1 MRGDARQ
8 GAIGLISGLK
18 RELRCLGLRRP
29 PHLVTFAAAGS
40 PERAYARAQGW
51 IADKRIV
58 ALMSFGLCG
67 GLDPSLVSGA
77 LVVASELVLPE
88 GGTWRF
94 EPRWADA
101 IAARLAGA
109 RRAPI
114 LAASTVAISAD
125 EKARLFARHG
135 AAAVDMESRGVAEA
149 ARDANL
155 PFVAVRAVAD
165 PAGRSLP
172 HAALAGINA
181 HGRMRPLRVLAGLL
195 ARPGELFQLLALAGE
210 ARRGYAAL
218 TAAAKAGAVS
228 RELVPGPDR
237 SR

>member
-1 MRGDARQ
+1 MP

-29 PHLVTFAAAGS
+29 PNVVTFAAAGS

-77 LVVASELVLPE
+77 LVVASDILLPE
-88 GGTWRF
+88 GGAWHF
-94 EPRWADA
+94 DGRWADA
-101 IAARLAGA
+101 IASRLAGA

-114 LAASTVAISAD
+114 LAANTVAMTAS
-125 EKARLFARHG
+125 EKAKLFQQHQ
-135 AAAVDMESRGVAEA
+135 AAAVDMESRGIAEA
-149 ARDANL
+149 AREANL

-165 PAGRSLP
+165 PANRSLP
-172 HAALAGINA
+172 KAALAGINA
-181 HGRMRPLRVLAGLL
+181 HGRMRPFRVLAGLL
-195 ARPGELFQLLALAGE
+195 AHPGEFFQLLALAGE

-218 TAAAKAGAVS
+218 TSAAKSGAVS
-228 RELVPGPDR
+228 RELVPPPPP
-237 SR
+237 

>member
-1 MRGDARQ
+1 MT
-8 GAIGLISGLK
+8 IGLVSGLK

-40 PERAYARAQGW
+40 PERACARAQGW

-58 ALMSFGLCG
+58 ALISFGLCG
-67 GLDPSLVSGA
+67 GLDPGLVSGA
-77 LVVASELVLPE
+77 LVVASEIRLPE
-88 GGTWRF
+88 GGAWRF
-94 EPRWADA
+94 DGRWADA

-114 LAASTVAISAD
+114 LAVDSAAIAAG

-135 AAAVDMESRGVAEA
+135 APAVDMESRGVAEA
-149 ARDANL
+149 AREADL
-155 PFVAVRAVAD
+155 PFVAIRAVAD

-172 HAALAGINA
+172 RAALEGINA
-181 HGRMRPLRVLAGLL
+181 HGRMRPFRVLAGLL
-195 ARPGELFQLLALAGE
+195 AHPGEFFQLLALAGE

-218 TAAAKAGAVS
+218 TAAAKAGATAPS
-228 RELVPGPDR
+228 LLPPAQHPPAGG
-237 SR
+237 